1 MAVLG
6 IEYTLRPGFTHGEAR
21 QEADDAIAGWTADIA
36 LPPPLGS
43 RGLLLIKPA
52 HGVRVRMV
60 GQEVTQFCSDTK
72 RTLEASPFH
81 KKATV
86 LQVRVLRTPGSR

>member
-6 IEYTLRPGFTHGEAR
+6 IEYTLRPGFTHNEAR
-21 QEADDAIAGWTADIA
+21 QEADDAIAGWTAEVA

-43 RGLLLIKPA
+43 RGLLLLKPA
-52 HGVRVRMV
+52 HGVRIRMA
-60 GQEVTQFCSDTK
+60 GQEVSQFCRDTQH
-72 RTLEASPFH
+72 TLEASAFN

-86 LQVRVLRTPGSR
+86 LQVRVLRTPG